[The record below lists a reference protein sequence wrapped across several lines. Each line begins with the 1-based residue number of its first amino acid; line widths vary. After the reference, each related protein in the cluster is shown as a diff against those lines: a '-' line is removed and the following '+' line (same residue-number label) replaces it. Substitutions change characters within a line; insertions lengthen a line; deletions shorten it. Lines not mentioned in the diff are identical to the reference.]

1 MNESQHS
8 QLRQAIVY
16 PRAVLLRRLAS
27 LLYDGFI
34 VGAIWMLIGFILQ
47 LVVGPDTS
55 QLIDGQ
61 VQTDPVLDNILFVLM
76 VVSCAGFFL
85 WFWTRGGQTVGMLA
99 WRIKVVD
106 LEDRNISVRQAGLR
120 FLLAWPAFS
129 LLGAG
134 YLCLYIDAQG
144 DALHDKL
151 SGTKVVVVPK
161 SGK

>member
-1 MNESQHS
+1 
-8 QLRQAIVY
+8 
-16 PRAVLLRRLAS
+16 
-27 LLYDGFI
+27 
-34 VGAIWMLIGFILQ
+34 MLIGFILQ